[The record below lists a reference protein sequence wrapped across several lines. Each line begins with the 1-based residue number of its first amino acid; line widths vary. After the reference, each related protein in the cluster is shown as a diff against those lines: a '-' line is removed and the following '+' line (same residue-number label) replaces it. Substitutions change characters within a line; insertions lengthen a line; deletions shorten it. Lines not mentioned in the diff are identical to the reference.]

1 MSDINQGEVLERLS
15 DELGVEAET
24 QVDEAF
30 RSNSRERLP
39 FAFAHRFGLVLAKD
53 EQGVLGLYY
62 TDKTPLAALLEVR
75 RYAGE
80 ADRKSVV

>member
-39 FAFAHRFGLVLAKD
+39 FA
-53 EQGVLGLYY
+53 
-62 TDKTPLAALLEVR
+62 
-75 RYAGE
+75 
-80 ADRKSVV
+80 